1 MSLKQVRI
9 SNFQSIKHA
18 VLDLGQL
25 TVLVG
30 PGRAGKSAILRA
42 IRCALLGA
50 TGDDFIRQGEKECTV
65 VLEFDDCCVLWQKKR
80 GQSATYGIDGKMFTK
95 VGHGVPEE
103 IQERLA
109 IGEIE
114 VDKDT
119 RLTPQLQDQFDPVFV
134 LSESGSRQAK
144 IFGKV
149 TRLDAVVTAQME
161 CKKVGDRLRREAEA
175 KATQLEELKEQRD
188 ALPDVEKLQAQLDE
202 LDEALSVATKAQSTA
217 ERVQEIHVQLA
228 LLAKLVDVDLETI
241 GLDLSVATGKVET
254 LLEVRPMTER
264 YARAR
269 AEADAA
275 DGLVEKAT
283 PFLQKLR
290 EDYAQACGEAEVCE
304 RCPFQ

>member
-1 MSLKQVRI
+1 MSLKTVRVT
-9 SNFQSIKHA
+9 NFQSIKSA
-18 VLDLGQL
+18 ELELGQL

-42 IRCALLGA
+42 IRCALLNA

-65 VLEFDDCCVLWQKKR
+65 VLEFDDCCVTWQKER
-80 GQSATYGIDGKMFTK
+80 GKSATYGIDGKMFFK
-95 VGHGVPEE
+95 VGHDVPEE
-103 IQERLA
+103 IRERLA

-175 KATQLEELKEQRD
+175 KATQLEELKEQRE
-188 ALPDVEKLQAQLDE
+188 ALPDVEKLQAQLDGLE
-202 LDEALSVATKAQSTA
+202 EALRIATKAQSTA
-217 ERVQEIHVQLA
+217 ERVQEIHAKLA
-228 LLAKLVDVDLETI
+228 LLAKLVNVDLETI
-241 GLDLSVATGKVET
+241 GLDLGIATGKVET
-254 LLEVRPMTER
+254 LLEVRPIIER

-275 DGLVEKAT
+275 DGLVEKAA
-283 PFLQKLR
+283 PFVEKLR
-290 EDYAQACGEAEVCE
+290 KDYACACEEAEVCE